1 MPRSLYAQLR
11 RLYGPE
17 SISGSRTR
25 PAFPGGA
32 GKGRAALRKITQPPV
47 PLAGIT
53 PNNRKVIVIGGG
65 LAGLSC
71 AYELT
76 QQGIEVTVLEARSRL
91 GGRVVSMR
99 DVVPGKVVE
108 GGAEF
113 IGANHPIWLDYARR
127 FNLTMVPASDDTDDD
142 WTVSLG
148 NRRIDKADQVDL
160 YRDMDHA
167 IAAATAAARDINAD
181 EPWNSPVAASLDVI
195 SVADWLE
202 SQPIGD
208 LARRAIAAELTAD
221 NGVVVSRQSWLGLLT
236 VIKGGGLEHFWTDT
250 EAYRCEGGA
259 SKMTHALVRAIGR
272 DNVKTNTA
280 VARVE
285 ILGDRARVTSTRG
298 KVFEADN
305 VVLAIPPGTWNRIN
319 FTPELPAV
327 LRPQVG
333 HVVKFLSAVDQRK
346 WAHSAA
352 SLSDGPI
359 ALTWEST
366 AGQGDTGPFGLTAF
380 AAGRAAKSLMASWNR
395 GWSDTDLVRE
405 LDAIH
410 PGIAPHVL
418 KTRFIAWPNE
428 KYTAG
433 GYSFPAPGEITTI
446 GPLLQRGLG
455 RLQFAGEH
463 CCYKFAGYMEG
474 ALQSGIAIA
483 KRLAMTDEQQVA

>member
-17 SISGSRTR
+17 AISGSRTR

-47 PLAGIT
+47 PLAGVV
-53 PNNRKVIVIGGG
+53 PNVQKVIVIGGG
-65 LAGLSC
+65 LAGLAC
-71 AYELT
+71 AYELS
-76 QQGIEVTVLEARSRL
+76 QQGVEVTVLEARSRL
-91 GGRVVSMR
+91 GGRVITMR

-113 IGANHPIWLDYARR
+113 VGANHPTWLDYARR
-127 FNLTMVPASDDTDDD
+127 FGLTMIPASDDSDDD

-148 NRRIDKADQVDL
+148 NRRIEKADQADL
-160 YRDMDHA
+160 YRDMDLA
-167 IAAATAAARDINAD
+167 IAAATDAARDINAD
-181 EPWNSPVAASLDVI
+181 EPWTTPHAAKLDAM
-195 SVADWLE
+195 SVADWLDA
-202 SQPIGD
+202 QPIGD
-208 LARRAIAAELTAD
+208 LARRAIGAELLAD
-221 NGVVVSRQSWLGLLT
+221 NGVAITRQSWLGLLT
-236 VIKGGGLEHFWTDT
+236 VIKGGGLERYWTDT
-250 EAYRCEGGA
+250 EAYRCRGGA

-272 DNVKTNTA
+272 ERVLTNTA
-280 VARVE
+280 VAKVE
-285 ILGDRARVTSTRG
+285 LLGDRARVTSTRG
-298 KVFEADN
+298 KVFEADHA
-305 VVLAIPPGTWNRIN
+305 VLAIPPGTWNRID
-319 FTPELPAV
+319 FTPDLPTV

-333 HVVKFLSAVDQRK
+333 HVVKFLSAVDTK
-346 WAHSAA
+346 SWPKSAA

-395 GWSDTDLVRE
+395 GWSDKDLVRE

-410 PGIAPHVL
+410 AGVGAHVL

-455 RLQFAGEH
+455 RLHFAGEH

-474 ALQSGIAIA
+474 ALQSGVTIA
-483 KRLAMTDEQQVA
+483 KRLALSDEQKVA